1 MPVVP
6 TVSGRQVQSR
16 GVQSAGLQT
25 FSQPGIGDAFVRA
38 GTEAIDVFGQAKQ
51 RANIALAQEAS
62 LNLSQIS
69 SDLLNNPETGLL
81 NLKGKNAIG
90 KGHEYTQQFDAQ
102 VEQLAM
108 SLPDEQA
115 RNAFMQQA
123 QQQRIQFTTQAGRHE
138 IGQINAYEEGQFQAT
153 LLNNGK
159 NAAALYGDNAAY
171 VLANKQT
178 FQQIED
184 YGIAHGW
191 SDEQIQAKKIE
202 FKEKVADAALS
213 QWSANNATAFIQ
225 SNGELSDT
233 AAGARRAVADSDSS
247 ERARGIRNN
256 NPGNL
261 EYSKTNPWV
270 GQTGDDGRFAKF
282 ETPEHGI
289 RALGRNLMS
298 YQRQGIDTVSEIIN
312 RWAPPT
318 DKNDT
323 MSYIKAVCE
332 QLGVSADEPLDASNP
347 DTLKA
352 LCAAIIHHEN
362 GSQPYS
368 DQQLTAG
375 VSAALGLSTI
385 PTNTKRY
392 TGNAAFDAASP
403 EAQASFMR
411 QADQLR
417 RQQQAEY
424 KTMIDSQVRDATAAY
439 MRGVEFPNPPGEADF
454 IAAYGVREGNLR
466 YAAGTNIAFGMAQ
479 RGLTAKT
486 LRDGGYSEMANQYDV
501 LDRQAIAIDAVLGVA
516 FGGVGRF
523 INSRGEST
531 NAPNFSPVDV
541 DAALAANAAH
551 HAEIDIA
558 PGVPINVLSR
568 NSHIQALRKA
578 MSDVSQGRPV
588 DVASIVESASF
599 SEIPGRKSLLSQAVN
614 EALSS
619 VDDGVTARAIE
630 NRLLEEQAAQLLPR
644 GDRQVYQS
652 EIANSQRIIEN
663 LTKQRAQILAEE
675 PTGSGKALSRA
686 RSDKQARL
694 RDIDQRIRQAQE
706 RLEFSRNALAPHEPG
721 GQFFEARAE
730 LARRQQAESELN
742 AQAVSFYK
750 TAEVRT
756 PDEVAPFE
764 PDKILQQAE
773 QKMMADQAGDIDLRI
788 AEDSLLE
795 SPDMIITVLDDDGN
809 PQSRSAREVLD
820 EANRESEQAIQD
832 SSLFD
837 VAVACFLRG

>member
-1 MPVVP
+1 MSYFGLNPVNQNQQLDEAASNPAGFNSDVGFFDNAVGAALSGLYSGLVAKP
-6 TVSGRQVQSR
+6 DQLLWAGMDKIVSPIAQFVNENTSLNDTSVSYIAEQRKLAEQQVKR
-16 GVQSAGLQT
+16 LTPDAATTGTAGQVLHGL
-25 FSQPGIGDAFVRA
+25 FDMG
-38 GTEAIDVFGQAKQ
+38 GQAVVGTTLGGPVGGAAAVTSLQ
-51 RANIALAQEAS
+51 GFSEFERLTAQGVDFRTAQEAGLVQGITAGAGTLIPMS
-62 LNLSQIS
+62 L
-69 SDLLNNPETGLL
+69 GLRAGGAL
-81 NLKGKNAIG
+81 AEGVA
-90 KGHEYTQQFDAQ
+90 A
-102 VEQLAM
+102 QLARTGE
-108 SLPDEQA
+108 SSV
-115 RNAFMQQA
+115 R
-123 QQQRIQFTTQAGRHE
+123 R
-138 IGQINAYEEGQFQAT
+138 
-153 LLNNGK
+153 
-159 NAAALYGDNAAY
+159 AAATAVRATPD
-171 VLANKQT
+171 
-178 FQQIED
+178 
-184 YGIAHGW
+184 IA
-191 SDEQIQAKKIE
+191 
-202 FKEKVADAALS
+202 
-213 QWSANNATAFIQ
+213 
-225 SNGELSDT
+225 
-233 AAGARRAVADSDSS
+233 
-247 ERARGIRNN
+247 
-256 NPGNL
+256 
-261 EYSKTNPWV
+261 
-270 GQTGDDGRFAKF
+270 
-282 ETPEHGI
+282 
-289 RALGRNLMS
+289 
-298 YQRQGIDTVSEIIN
+298 
-312 RWAPPT
+312 
-318 DKNDT
+318 
-323 MSYIKAVCE
+323 
-332 QLGVSADEPLDASNP
+332 
-347 DTLKA
+347 
-352 LCAAIIHHEN
+352 
-362 GSQPYS
+362 
-368 DQQLTAG
+368 
-375 VSAALGLSTI
+375 
-385 PTNTKRY
+385 
-392 TGNAAFDAASP
+392 
-403 EAQASFMR
+403 
-411 QADQLR
+411 
-417 RQQQAEY
+417 
-424 KTMIDSQVRDATAAY
+424 
-439 MRGVEFPNPPGEADF
+439 
-454 IAAYGVREGNLR
+454 

-531 NAPNFSPVDV
+531 SAPNFSPVDI

-578 MSDVSQGRPV
+578 MSDVGQGRPV

-663 LTKQRAQILAEE
+663 LTEQRAQILAEE

-730 LARRQQAESELN
+730 LARRLQVESELN

>member
-1 MPVVP
+1 MSYFGLNPVSQNQQLDEAASNPAGFNSDVGFFDNAVGAALSGLYSGLVAKP
-6 TVSGRQVQSR
+6 DQLLWAGMDKIVSPIAQFVNENTSLNDTSVSYIAEQRKLAEQQVKR
-16 GVQSAGLQT
+16 LTPDAATTGTAGQVLYGL
-25 FSQPGIGDAFVRA
+25 FDMG
-38 GTEAIDVFGQAKQ
+38 GQAVVGTTLGGPVGGAAAVTSLQ
-51 RANIALAQEAS
+51 GFSEFERLTAQGVDFRTAQEAGLVQGITAGAGTLIPMS
-62 LNLSQIS
+62 L
-69 SDLLNNPETGLL
+69 GLRAGGAL
-81 NLKGKNAIG
+81 AEGVA
-90 KGHEYTQQFDAQ
+90 A
-102 VEQLAM
+102 QLARTGE
-108 SLPDEQA
+108 SSV
-115 RNAFMQQA
+115 R
-123 QQQRIQFTTQAGRHE
+123 R
-138 IGQINAYEEGQFQAT
+138 
-153 LLNNGK
+153 
-159 NAAALYGDNAAY
+159 AAATAVRATPD
-171 VLANKQT
+171 
-178 FQQIED
+178 
-184 YGIAHGW
+184 IA
-191 SDEQIQAKKIE
+191 
-202 FKEKVADAALS
+202 
-213 QWSANNATAFIQ
+213 
-225 SNGELSDT
+225 
-233 AAGARRAVADSDSS
+233 
-247 ERARGIRNN
+247 
-256 NPGNL
+256 
-261 EYSKTNPWV
+261 
-270 GQTGDDGRFAKF
+270 
-282 ETPEHGI
+282 
-289 RALGRNLMS
+289 
-298 YQRQGIDTVSEIIN
+298 
-312 RWAPPT
+312 
-318 DKNDT
+318 
-323 MSYIKAVCE
+323 
-332 QLGVSADEPLDASNP
+332 
-347 DTLKA
+347 
-352 LCAAIIHHEN
+352 
-362 GSQPYS
+362 
-368 DQQLTAG
+368 
-375 VSAALGLSTI
+375 
-385 PTNTKRY
+385 
-392 TGNAAFDAASP
+392 
-403 EAQASFMR
+403 
-411 QADQLR
+411 
-417 RQQQAEY
+417 
-424 KTMIDSQVRDATAAY
+424 
-439 MRGVEFPNPPGEADF
+439 
-454 IAAYGVREGNLR
+454 

-523 INSRGEST
+523 MNSRGEST
-531 NAPNFSPVDV
+531 SAPNFSPVDV

-663 LTKQRAQILAEE
+663 LTEQRAQILAEE

-686 RSDKQARL
+686 RSDKQVRL

-764 PDKILQQAE
+764 PGKILQQTE
-773 QKMMADQAGDIDLRI
+773 QKMMADPAGDIDLRI

>member
-1 MPVVP
+1 MSYFGLNPVNQNQQLDEAASNP
-6 TVSGRQVQSR
+6 
-16 GVQSAGLQT
+16 AGLNSDVGFFDNAVGAALSGLYSGLVAKPDQLLWAGMDKIVSLIAQFINENT
-25 FSQPGIGDAFVRA
+25 SLNDTSVSYIAEQRKLAEQQVKRLTPDAATTGTA
-38 GTEAIDVFGQAKQ
+38 GQVLYGLFDMGGQAVVGTTLGGPVGGAAAVTSLQ
-51 RANIALAQEAS
+51 GFSEFERLTAQGVDFRTAQEAGLVQGITAGAGTLIPMS
-62 LNLSQIS
+62 L
-69 SDLLNNPETGLL
+69 GLRAGGAL
-81 NLKGKNAIG
+81 AEGVA
-90 KGHEYTQQFDAQ
+90 A
-102 VEQLAM
+102 QLARTGE
-108 SLPDEQA
+108 SSV
-115 RNAFMQQA
+115 R
-123 QQQRIQFTTQAGRHE
+123 R
-138 IGQINAYEEGQFQAT
+138 
-153 LLNNGK
+153 
-159 NAAALYGDNAAY
+159 AAATAVRAMPD
-171 VLANKQT
+171 
-178 FQQIED
+178 
-184 YGIAHGW
+184 IA
-191 SDEQIQAKKIE
+191 
-202 FKEKVADAALS
+202 
-213 QWSANNATAFIQ
+213 
-225 SNGELSDT
+225 
-233 AAGARRAVADSDSS
+233 
-247 ERARGIRNN
+247 
-256 NPGNL
+256 
-261 EYSKTNPWV
+261 
-270 GQTGDDGRFAKF
+270 
-282 ETPEHGI
+282 
-289 RALGRNLMS
+289 
-298 YQRQGIDTVSEIIN
+298 
-312 RWAPPT
+312 
-318 DKNDT
+318 
-323 MSYIKAVCE
+323 
-332 QLGVSADEPLDASNP
+332 
-347 DTLKA
+347 
-352 LCAAIIHHEN
+352 
-362 GSQPYS
+362 
-368 DQQLTAG
+368 
-375 VSAALGLSTI
+375 
-385 PTNTKRY
+385 
-392 TGNAAFDAASP
+392 
-403 EAQASFMR
+403 
-411 QADQLR
+411 
-417 RQQQAEY
+417 
-424 KTMIDSQVRDATAAY
+424 
-439 MRGVEFPNPPGEADF
+439 
-454 IAAYGVREGNLR
+454 

-531 NAPNFSPVDV
+531 NAPNFSPVDI

-663 LTKQRAQILAEE
+663 LTEQRAQILAEE

-764 PDKILQQAE
+764 SDKILQQAE
-773 QKMMADQAGDIDLRI
+773 QKMMSDQAGDIDLRI

>member
-1 MPVVP
+1 MSYFGLNPVNQNQQLDEAASNPAGFNSDVGFFDNAVGAALSGLYSGLVAKP
-6 TVSGRQVQSR
+6 DQLLWAGMDKIVSPIAQFVNENTSLNDTSVSYIAEQRKLAEQQVKR
-16 GVQSAGLQT
+16 LTPDAATTGTAGQVLYGL
-25 FSQPGIGDAFVRA
+25 FDMG
-38 GTEAIDVFGQAKQ
+38 GQAVVGTTLGGPVGGAAAVTSLQ
-51 RANIALAQEAS
+51 GFSEFERLTAQGVDFRTAQEAGLVQGITAGAGTLIPMS
-62 LNLSQIS
+62 L
-69 SDLLNNPETGLL
+69 GLRAGGAL
-81 NLKGKNAIG
+81 AEGVA
-90 KGHEYTQQFDAQ
+90 A
-102 VEQLAM
+102 QLARTGE
-108 SLPDEQA
+108 SSV
-115 RNAFMQQA
+115 R
-123 QQQRIQFTTQAGRHE
+123 R
-138 IGQINAYEEGQFQAT
+138 
-153 LLNNGK
+153 
-159 NAAALYGDNAAY
+159 AAATAVRATPD
-171 VLANKQT
+171 
-178 FQQIED
+178 
-184 YGIAHGW
+184 IA
-191 SDEQIQAKKIE
+191 
-202 FKEKVADAALS
+202 
-213 QWSANNATAFIQ
+213 
-225 SNGELSDT
+225 
-233 AAGARRAVADSDSS
+233 
-247 ERARGIRNN
+247 
-256 NPGNL
+256 
-261 EYSKTNPWV
+261 
-270 GQTGDDGRFAKF
+270 
-282 ETPEHGI
+282 
-289 RALGRNLMS
+289 
-298 YQRQGIDTVSEIIN
+298 
-312 RWAPPT
+312 
-318 DKNDT
+318 
-323 MSYIKAVCE
+323 
-332 QLGVSADEPLDASNP
+332 
-347 DTLKA
+347 
-352 LCAAIIHHEN
+352 
-362 GSQPYS
+362 
-368 DQQLTAG
+368 
-375 VSAALGLSTI
+375 
-385 PTNTKRY
+385 
-392 TGNAAFDAASP
+392 
-403 EAQASFMR
+403 
-411 QADQLR
+411 
-417 RQQQAEY
+417 
-424 KTMIDSQVRDATAAY
+424 
-439 MRGVEFPNPPGEADF
+439 
-454 IAAYGVREGNLR
+454 

-531 NAPNFSPVDV
+531 SAPNFSPVDI
-541 DAALAANAAH
+541 DAALAANASH

-663 LTKQRAQILAEE
+663 LTEQRAQILAEE

-764 PDKILQQAE
+764 PGKILQQTE
-773 QKMMADQAGDIDLRI
+773 QKMMADPAGDIDLRI

>member
-1 MPVVP
+1 MSYFGLNPVNQNQQLDEAASNPAGFNSDVGFFDNAVGAALSGLYSGLVAKP
-6 TVSGRQVQSR
+6 DQLLWAGMDKIVSPIAQLVNENTSLNDTSVSYIAEQRKLAEQQVKR
-16 GVQSAGLQT
+16 LTPDAATTGTAGQVLYGL
-25 FSQPGIGDAFVRA
+25 FDMG
-38 GTEAIDVFGQAKQ
+38 GQAVVGTTLGGPVGGAAAVTSLQ
-51 RANIALAQEAS
+51 GFSEFERLTAQGVDFRTAQEAGLVQGITAGAGTLIPMS
-62 LNLSQIS
+62 L
-69 SDLLNNPETGLL
+69 GLRAGGAL
-81 NLKGKNAIG
+81 AEGVAS
-90 KGHEYTQQFDAQ
+90 
-102 VEQLAM
+102 QLARTGE
-108 SLPDEQA
+108 SSV
-115 RNAFMQQA
+115 R
-123 QQQRIQFTTQAGRHE
+123 R
-138 IGQINAYEEGQFQAT
+138 
-153 LLNNGK
+153 
-159 NAAALYGDNAAY
+159 AAATAVRATPD
-171 VLANKQT
+171 
-178 FQQIED
+178 
-184 YGIAHGW
+184 IA
-191 SDEQIQAKKIE
+191 
-202 FKEKVADAALS
+202 
-213 QWSANNATAFIQ
+213 
-225 SNGELSDT
+225 
-233 AAGARRAVADSDSS
+233 
-247 ERARGIRNN
+247 
-256 NPGNL
+256 
-261 EYSKTNPWV
+261 
-270 GQTGDDGRFAKF
+270 
-282 ETPEHGI
+282 
-289 RALGRNLMS
+289 
-298 YQRQGIDTVSEIIN
+298 
-312 RWAPPT
+312 
-318 DKNDT
+318 
-323 MSYIKAVCE
+323 
-332 QLGVSADEPLDASNP
+332 
-347 DTLKA
+347 
-352 LCAAIIHHEN
+352 
-362 GSQPYS
+362 
-368 DQQLTAG
+368 
-375 VSAALGLSTI
+375 
-385 PTNTKRY
+385 
-392 TGNAAFDAASP
+392 
-403 EAQASFMR
+403 
-411 QADQLR
+411 
-417 RQQQAEY
+417 
-424 KTMIDSQVRDATAAY
+424 
-439 MRGVEFPNPPGEADF
+439 
-454 IAAYGVREGNLR
+454 

-531 NAPNFSPVDV
+531 SAPNFSPVDV

-663 LTKQRAQILAEE
+663 LTEQRAQILAEE

-764 PDKILQQAE
+764 ADKILQQAE
-773 QKMMADQAGDIDLRI
+773 QKMMSDQAGDIDLRI

>member
-1 MPVVP
+1 MSYFGLNPVNQNQQLDEAASNPAGFNSDVGFFDNAVGAALSGLYSGLVAKP
-6 TVSGRQVQSR
+6 DQLLWAGMDKIVSPIAQFVNENTSLNDTSVSYIAEQRKLAEQQVKRLTPDAATTGTAGQVLYGLFDMGAQAVVGTMLGGPVGGAAAVTSLQGFSEFER
-16 GVQSAGLQT
+16 LTAQGVDFRT
-25 FSQPGIGDAFVRA
+25 
-38 GTEAIDVFGQAKQ
+38 
-51 RANIALAQEAS
+51 AQEAGLVQGITAGAGTLIPMS
-62 LNLSQIS
+62 L
-69 SDLLNNPETGLL
+69 GLRAGGAL
-81 NLKGKNAIG
+81 AEGVSA
-90 KGHEYTQQFDAQ
+90 
-102 VEQLAM
+102 QLA
-108 SLPDEQA
+108 
-115 RNAFMQQA
+115 R
-123 QQQRIQFTTQAGRHE
+123 T
-138 IGQINAYEEGQFQAT
+138 
-153 LLNNGK
+153 
-159 NAAALYGDNAAY
+159 
-171 VLANKQT
+171 
-178 FQQIED
+178 
-184 YGIAHGW
+184 
-191 SDEQIQAKKIE
+191 
-202 FKEKVADAALS
+202 
-213 QWSANNATAFIQ
+213 
-225 SNGELSDT
+225 GESSV
-233 AAGARRAVADSDSS
+233 RRAVATAV
-247 ERARGIRNN
+247 RA
-256 NPGNL
+256 
-261 EYSKTNPWV
+261 
-270 GQTGDDGRFAKF
+270 
-282 ETPEHGI
+282 TP
-289 RALGRNLMS
+289 
-298 YQRQGIDTVSEIIN
+298 D
-312 RWAPPT
+312 
-318 DKNDT
+318 
-323 MSYIKAVCE
+323 
-332 QLGVSADEPLDASNP
+332 
-347 DTLKA
+347 
-352 LCAAIIHHEN
+352 
-362 GSQPYS
+362 
-368 DQQLTAG
+368 
-375 VSAALGLSTI
+375 
-385 PTNTKRY
+385 
-392 TGNAAFDAASP
+392 
-403 EAQASFMR
+403 
-411 QADQLR
+411 
-417 RQQQAEY
+417 
-424 KTMIDSQVRDATAAY
+424 
-439 MRGVEFPNPPGEADF
+439 
-454 IAAYGVREGNLR
+454 IA

-531 NAPNFSPVDV
+531 SAPNFSPVDI

-578 MSDVSQGRPV
+578 MSDASQGRPV

-599 SEIPGRKSLLSQAVN
+599 SEIPGRKNLLSQAVN
-614 EALSS
+614 DALSS
-619 VDDGVTARAIE
+619 VDDGVTSRAIE

-652 EIANSQRIIEN
+652 EIANSQRIIDN
-663 LTKQRAQILAEE
+663 LTEQRAQILAEE

-764 PDKILQQAE
+764 PGKILQQTE
-773 QKMMADQAGDIDLRI
+773 QKMMADPAGDIDLRI

>member
-1 MPVVP
+1 MSYFGINPVN
-6 TVSGRQVQSR
+6 QNQ
-16 GVQSAGLQT
+16 QL
-25 FSQPGIGDAFVRA
+25 D
-38 GTEAIDVFGQAKQ
+38 
-51 RANIALAQEAS
+51 EAS
-62 LNLSQIS
+62 SNPAGFN
-69 SDLLNNPETGLL
+69 SDVG
-81 NLKGKNAIG
+81 
-90 KGHEYTQQFDAQ
+90 F
-102 VEQLAM
+102 
-108 SLPDEQA
+108 
-115 RNAFMQQA
+115 F
-123 QQQRIQFTTQAGRHE
+123 
-138 IGQINAYEEGQFQAT
+138 
-153 LLNNGK
+153 
-159 NAAALYGDNAAY
+159 DNA
-171 VLANKQT
+171 V
-178 FQQIED
+178 
-184 YGIAHGW
+184 G
-191 SDEQIQAKKIE
+191 
-202 FKEKVADAALS
+202 AALS
-213 QWSANNATAFIQ
+213 GLYSGLVAKPDQLLWAGMDKIVSPIAQFVNENTSLNDTSVSYIVEQRKLAEQQVKRLTPDAATTGTAGQVLYGLFDMGGQAVVGTTLGGPVGGASAVTSLQGFSEFERLTAQGVDFRAAQESGLVQGITAGAGTLIPMSLGLRAGGALAEGVAAQLARTGESSVRRAAATAV
-225 SNGELSDT
+225 
-233 AAGARRAVADSDSS
+233 RA
-247 ERARGIRNN
+247 
-256 NPGNL
+256 
-261 EYSKTNPWV
+261 
-270 GQTGDDGRFAKF
+270 
-282 ETPEHGI
+282 TP
-289 RALGRNLMS
+289 
-298 YQRQGIDTVSEIIN
+298 D
-312 RWAPPT
+312 
-318 DKNDT
+318 
-323 MSYIKAVCE
+323 
-332 QLGVSADEPLDASNP
+332 
-347 DTLKA
+347 
-352 LCAAIIHHEN
+352 
-362 GSQPYS
+362 
-368 DQQLTAG
+368 
-375 VSAALGLSTI
+375 
-385 PTNTKRY
+385 
-392 TGNAAFDAASP
+392 
-403 EAQASFMR
+403 
-411 QADQLR
+411 
-417 RQQQAEY
+417 
-424 KTMIDSQVRDATAAY
+424 
-439 MRGVEFPNPPGEADF
+439 
-454 IAAYGVREGNLR
+454 IA

-531 NAPNFSPVDV
+531 SAPNFSPVDV

-663 LTKQRAQILAEE
+663 LTEQRAQILAEE

-706 RLEFSRNALAPHEPG
+706 RLEFSRNTLAPHEPG

-730 LARRQQAESELN
+730 LARRQQVESELN

-773 QKMMADQAGDIDLRI
+773 QKMMAYQAGDIDLRI

>member
-1 MPVVP
+1 MSGLYSGLVAKPDQLLWAGMDKI
-6 TVSGRQVQSR
+6 VSPIAQFVNENTSLNDTSVSYIAEQRKLAEQQVKR
-16 GVQSAGLQT
+16 LTPDAATTGTAGQVLYGL
-25 FSQPGIGDAFVRA
+25 FDMG
-38 GTEAIDVFGQAKQ
+38 GQAVVGTTLGGPVGGAAAVTSLQ
-51 RANIALAQEAS
+51 GFSEFERLTAQGVDFRTAQEAGLVQGITAGAGTLIPMS
-62 LNLSQIS
+62 L
-69 SDLLNNPETGLL
+69 GLRAGGAL
-81 NLKGKNAIG
+81 AEGVA
-90 KGHEYTQQFDAQ
+90 A
-102 VEQLAM
+102 QLARTGE
-108 SLPDEQA
+108 SSV
-115 RNAFMQQA
+115 R
-123 QQQRIQFTTQAGRHE
+123 R
-138 IGQINAYEEGQFQAT
+138 
-153 LLNNGK
+153 
-159 NAAALYGDNAAY
+159 AAATAVRATPD
-171 VLANKQT
+171 
-178 FQQIED
+178 
-184 YGIAHGW
+184 IA
-191 SDEQIQAKKIE
+191 
-202 FKEKVADAALS
+202 
-213 QWSANNATAFIQ
+213 
-225 SNGELSDT
+225 
-233 AAGARRAVADSDSS
+233 
-247 ERARGIRNN
+247 
-256 NPGNL
+256 
-261 EYSKTNPWV
+261 
-270 GQTGDDGRFAKF
+270 
-282 ETPEHGI
+282 
-289 RALGRNLMS
+289 
-298 YQRQGIDTVSEIIN
+298 
-312 RWAPPT
+312 
-318 DKNDT
+318 
-323 MSYIKAVCE
+323 
-332 QLGVSADEPLDASNP
+332 
-347 DTLKA
+347 
-352 LCAAIIHHEN
+352 
-362 GSQPYS
+362 
-368 DQQLTAG
+368 
-375 VSAALGLSTI
+375 
-385 PTNTKRY
+385 
-392 TGNAAFDAASP
+392 
-403 EAQASFMR
+403 
-411 QADQLR
+411 
-417 RQQQAEY
+417 
-424 KTMIDSQVRDATAAY
+424 
-439 MRGVEFPNPPGEADF
+439 
-454 IAAYGVREGNLR
+454 

-531 NAPNFSPVDV
+531 SAPNFSPVDV

-599 SEIPGRKSLLSQAVN
+599 SEIPWRKSLLSQAVN

-663 LTKQRAQILAEE
+663 LTEQRAQILAEE

-773 QKMMADQAGDIDLRI
+773 QKMMSDQAGDIDLRI

>member
-1 MPVVP
+1 MAKPDQLLWAGMDKI
-6 TVSGRQVQSR
+6 VSPIAQFVNENTSLNDTSVSYIAEQRKLAEQQVKR
-16 GVQSAGLQT
+16 LTPDAATTGTAGQVLYGL
-25 FSQPGIGDAFVRA
+25 FDMG
-38 GTEAIDVFGQAKQ
+38 GQAVVGTTLSGPVGGAAAVTSLQ
-51 RANIALAQEAS
+51 GFSEFERLTAQGVDFRAAQEAGLVQGITAGAGTLIPMS
-62 LNLSQIS
+62 L
-69 SDLLNNPETGLL
+69 GLRAGGAL
-81 NLKGKNAIG
+81 AEGVA
-90 KGHEYTQQFDAQ
+90 A
-102 VEQLAM
+102 QLARTGE
-108 SLPDEQA
+108 SSV
-115 RNAFMQQA
+115 R
-123 QQQRIQFTTQAGRHE
+123 R
-138 IGQINAYEEGQFQAT
+138 
-153 LLNNGK
+153 
-159 NAAALYGDNAAY
+159 AAATAVRATPD
-171 VLANKQT
+171 
-178 FQQIED
+178 
-184 YGIAHGW
+184 IA
-191 SDEQIQAKKIE
+191 
-202 FKEKVADAALS
+202 
-213 QWSANNATAFIQ
+213 
-225 SNGELSDT
+225 
-233 AAGARRAVADSDSS
+233 
-247 ERARGIRNN
+247 
-256 NPGNL
+256 
-261 EYSKTNPWV
+261 
-270 GQTGDDGRFAKF
+270 
-282 ETPEHGI
+282 
-289 RALGRNLMS
+289 
-298 YQRQGIDTVSEIIN
+298 
-312 RWAPPT
+312 
-318 DKNDT
+318 
-323 MSYIKAVCE
+323 
-332 QLGVSADEPLDASNP
+332 
-347 DTLKA
+347 
-352 LCAAIIHHEN
+352 
-362 GSQPYS
+362 
-368 DQQLTAG
+368 
-375 VSAALGLSTI
+375 
-385 PTNTKRY
+385 
-392 TGNAAFDAASP
+392 
-403 EAQASFMR
+403 
-411 QADQLR
+411 
-417 RQQQAEY
+417 
-424 KTMIDSQVRDATAAY
+424 
-439 MRGVEFPNPPGEADF
+439 
-454 IAAYGVREGNLR
+454 
-466 YAAGTNIAFGMAQ
+466 YAAGTNIAFGMAL

-531 NAPNFSPVDV
+531 NAPNFSPVDI

-663 LTKQRAQILAEE
+663 LTEQRAQILAEE

-706 RLEFSRNALAPHEPG
+706 RLEFSRNALAPYEPG
-721 GQFFEARAE
+721 GQLFEARAE

-773 QKMMADQAGDIDLRI
+773 QKMMSDKAGDIDLRI

>member
-1 MPVVP
+1 MSYFGLNPVNQNQQLDEAASNPAGFNSDVGFFDNAVGAALSGLYSGLVAKP
-6 TVSGRQVQSR
+6 DQLLWAGMDKIVSPIAQFINENTSLNDTSVSYIAEQRKLAEQQVKR
-16 GVQSAGLQT
+16 LTPDAATTGTAGQVLYGL
-25 FSQPGIGDAFVRA
+25 FDMG
-38 GTEAIDVFGQAKQ
+38 GQAVVGTTLGGPVGGAAAVTSLQ
-51 RANIALAQEAS
+51 GFSEFERLTAQGVDFRTAQEAGLVQGITAGAGTLIPMS
-62 LNLSQIS
+62 L
-69 SDLLNNPETGLL
+69 GLRAGGAL
-81 NLKGKNAIG
+81 AEGVA
-90 KGHEYTQQFDAQ
+90 A
-102 VEQLAM
+102 QLARTGE
-108 SLPDEQA
+108 SSV
-115 RNAFMQQA
+115 R
-123 QQQRIQFTTQAGRHE
+123 R
-138 IGQINAYEEGQFQAT
+138 
-153 LLNNGK
+153 
-159 NAAALYGDNAAY
+159 AAATAVRATPD
-171 VLANKQT
+171 
-178 FQQIED
+178 
-184 YGIAHGW
+184 IA
-191 SDEQIQAKKIE
+191 
-202 FKEKVADAALS
+202 
-213 QWSANNATAFIQ
+213 
-225 SNGELSDT
+225 
-233 AAGARRAVADSDSS
+233 
-247 ERARGIRNN
+247 
-256 NPGNL
+256 
-261 EYSKTNPWV
+261 
-270 GQTGDDGRFAKF
+270 
-282 ETPEHGI
+282 
-289 RALGRNLMS
+289 
-298 YQRQGIDTVSEIIN
+298 
-312 RWAPPT
+312 
-318 DKNDT
+318 
-323 MSYIKAVCE
+323 
-332 QLGVSADEPLDASNP
+332 
-347 DTLKA
+347 
-352 LCAAIIHHEN
+352 
-362 GSQPYS
+362 
-368 DQQLTAG
+368 
-375 VSAALGLSTI
+375 
-385 PTNTKRY
+385 
-392 TGNAAFDAASP
+392 
-403 EAQASFMR
+403 
-411 QADQLR
+411 
-417 RQQQAEY
+417 
-424 KTMIDSQVRDATAAY
+424 
-439 MRGVEFPNPPGEADF
+439 
-454 IAAYGVREGNLR
+454 

-531 NAPNFSPVDV
+531 SAPNFSPVDI

-558 PGVPINVLSR
+558 SGVPINVLSR

-630 NRLLEEQAAQLLPR
+630 NRLLEERAAQLLPR

-652 EIANSQRIIEN
+652 EIANNQRIIEN
-663 LTKQRAQILAEE
+663 LTEQRAQILAEE

-730 LARRQQAESELN
+730 LARRLQVESELN

>member
-1 MPVVP
+1 MSYFGLNPVNQNQQLDEAASNPAGFNSDVGFFDNAVGAALSGLYSGLVAKP
-6 TVSGRQVQSR
+6 DQLLWAGMDKIVSPIAQFVNENTSLNDTSVSYIAEQRKLAEQQVKR
-16 GVQSAGLQT
+16 LTPDAATTGTAGQVLYGL
-25 FSQPGIGDAFVRA
+25 FDMG
-38 GTEAIDVFGQAKQ
+38 GQAVVGTTLGGPVGGAAAVTSLQ
-51 RANIALAQEAS
+51 GFSEFERLTAQGVDFRTAQEAGLVQGITAGAGTLIPMS
-62 LNLSQIS
+62 L
-69 SDLLNNPETGLL
+69 GLRAGGAL
-81 NLKGKNAIG
+81 AEGVA
-90 KGHEYTQQFDAQ
+90 A
-102 VEQLAM
+102 QLARTGE
-108 SLPDEQA
+108 SSV
-115 RNAFMQQA
+115 R
-123 QQQRIQFTTQAGRHE
+123 R
-138 IGQINAYEEGQFQAT
+138 
-153 LLNNGK
+153 
-159 NAAALYGDNAAY
+159 AAATAVRATPD
-171 VLANKQT
+171 
-178 FQQIED
+178 
-184 YGIAHGW
+184 IA
-191 SDEQIQAKKIE
+191 
-202 FKEKVADAALS
+202 
-213 QWSANNATAFIQ
+213 
-225 SNGELSDT
+225 
-233 AAGARRAVADSDSS
+233 
-247 ERARGIRNN
+247 
-256 NPGNL
+256 
-261 EYSKTNPWV
+261 
-270 GQTGDDGRFAKF
+270 
-282 ETPEHGI
+282 
-289 RALGRNLMS
+289 
-298 YQRQGIDTVSEIIN
+298 
-312 RWAPPT
+312 
-318 DKNDT
+318 
-323 MSYIKAVCE
+323 
-332 QLGVSADEPLDASNP
+332 
-347 DTLKA
+347 
-352 LCAAIIHHEN
+352 
-362 GSQPYS
+362 
-368 DQQLTAG
+368 
-375 VSAALGLSTI
+375 
-385 PTNTKRY
+385 
-392 TGNAAFDAASP
+392 
-403 EAQASFMR
+403 
-411 QADQLR
+411 
-417 RQQQAEY
+417 
-424 KTMIDSQVRDATAAY
+424 
-439 MRGVEFPNPPGEADF
+439 
-454 IAAYGVREGNLR
+454 

-531 NAPNFSPVDV
+531 SAPNFSPVDV

-663 LTKQRAQILAEE
+663 LTEQRAQILAEE

-730 LARRQQAESELN
+730 LARRLQVESELN

-773 QKMMADQAGDIDLRI
+773 QKMMADQAVDIDLRI

>member
-1 MPVVP
+1 MSYFGLNPVNQNQQLDEAASNPAGFNSDVGFFDNAVGAALSGLYSGLVAKP
-6 TVSGRQVQSR
+6 DQLLWAGMDKIVSPIAQFVNENTSLNDTSVSYIAEQRKLAEQQVKR
-16 GVQSAGLQT
+16 LTPDAATTGTAGQVLYGL
-25 FSQPGIGDAFVRA
+25 FDMG
-38 GTEAIDVFGQAKQ
+38 GQAVIGTTLGGPVGGAAAVTSLQ
-51 RANIALAQEAS
+51 GFSEFERLTAQGVDFRTAQEAGLVQGITAGAGTLIPMS
-62 LNLSQIS
+62 L
-69 SDLLNNPETGLL
+69 GLRAGGAL
-81 NLKGKNAIG
+81 AEGVA
-90 KGHEYTQQFDAQ
+90 A
-102 VEQLAM
+102 QLARTGE
-108 SLPDEQA
+108 SSV
-115 RNAFMQQA
+115 R
-123 QQQRIQFTTQAGRHE
+123 R
-138 IGQINAYEEGQFQAT
+138 
-153 LLNNGK
+153 
-159 NAAALYGDNAAY
+159 AAATAVRATPD
-171 VLANKQT
+171 
-178 FQQIED
+178 
-184 YGIAHGW
+184 IA
-191 SDEQIQAKKIE
+191 
-202 FKEKVADAALS
+202 
-213 QWSANNATAFIQ
+213 
-225 SNGELSDT
+225 
-233 AAGARRAVADSDSS
+233 
-247 ERARGIRNN
+247 
-256 NPGNL
+256 
-261 EYSKTNPWV
+261 
-270 GQTGDDGRFAKF
+270 
-282 ETPEHGI
+282 
-289 RALGRNLMS
+289 
-298 YQRQGIDTVSEIIN
+298 
-312 RWAPPT
+312 
-318 DKNDT
+318 
-323 MSYIKAVCE
+323 
-332 QLGVSADEPLDASNP
+332 
-347 DTLKA
+347 
-352 LCAAIIHHEN
+352 
-362 GSQPYS
+362 
-368 DQQLTAG
+368 
-375 VSAALGLSTI
+375 
-385 PTNTKRY
+385 
-392 TGNAAFDAASP
+392 
-403 EAQASFMR
+403 
-411 QADQLR
+411 
-417 RQQQAEY
+417 
-424 KTMIDSQVRDATAAY
+424 
-439 MRGVEFPNPPGEADF
+439 
-454 IAAYGVREGNLR
+454 

-523 INSRGEST
+523 INSRGEATST
-531 NAPNFSPVDV
+531 PNFSPVDV

-551 HAEIDIA
+551 HAEIDIS

-663 LTKQRAQILAEE
+663 LTEQRAQILAEE

-773 QKMMADQAGDIDLRI
+773 QKMMADQAEDIDLRI

>member
-1 MPVVP
+1 MSYFGLNPVNQNQQLDEAASNPAGFNSDVGFFDNAVGAALSGLYSGLVAKP
-6 TVSGRQVQSR
+6 DQLLWAGMDKIVSPIAQFVNENTSLNDTSVSYIAEQRKLAEQQVKR
-16 GVQSAGLQT
+16 LTPDAATTGTAGQVLYGL
-25 FSQPGIGDAFVRA
+25 FDMG
-38 GTEAIDVFGQAKQ
+38 GQAVVGTTLGGPVGGAAAVTSLQ
-51 RANIALAQEAS
+51 GFSEFERLTAQGVDFRTAQEAGLVQGITAGAGTLIPMS
-62 LNLSQIS
+62 L
-69 SDLLNNPETGLL
+69 GLRAGGAL
-81 NLKGKNAIG
+81 AEGVA
-90 KGHEYTQQFDAQ
+90 A
-102 VEQLAM
+102 QLARTGE
-108 SLPDEQA
+108 SSV
-115 RNAFMQQA
+115 R
-123 QQQRIQFTTQAGRHE
+123 R
-138 IGQINAYEEGQFQAT
+138 
-153 LLNNGK
+153 
-159 NAAALYGDNAAY
+159 AAATAVRATPD
-171 VLANKQT
+171 
-178 FQQIED
+178 
-184 YGIAHGW
+184 IA
-191 SDEQIQAKKIE
+191 
-202 FKEKVADAALS
+202 
-213 QWSANNATAFIQ
+213 
-225 SNGELSDT
+225 
-233 AAGARRAVADSDSS
+233 
-247 ERARGIRNN
+247 
-256 NPGNL
+256 
-261 EYSKTNPWV
+261 
-270 GQTGDDGRFAKF
+270 
-282 ETPEHGI
+282 
-289 RALGRNLMS
+289 
-298 YQRQGIDTVSEIIN
+298 
-312 RWAPPT
+312 
-318 DKNDT
+318 
-323 MSYIKAVCE
+323 
-332 QLGVSADEPLDASNP
+332 
-347 DTLKA
+347 
-352 LCAAIIHHEN
+352 
-362 GSQPYS
+362 
-368 DQQLTAG
+368 
-375 VSAALGLSTI
+375 
-385 PTNTKRY
+385 
-392 TGNAAFDAASP
+392 
-403 EAQASFMR
+403 
-411 QADQLR
+411 
-417 RQQQAEY
+417 
-424 KTMIDSQVRDATAAY
+424 
-439 MRGVEFPNPPGEADF
+439 
-454 IAAYGVREGNLR
+454 

-523 INSRGEST
+523 INSRGEPTS
-531 NAPNFSPVDV
+531 APNFSPVDI

-663 LTKQRAQILAEE
+663 LTEQRAQILAEE

-773 QKMMADQAGDIDLRI
+773 QKMMSDKAGDIDLRI

>member
-1 MPVVP
+1 MSYFGLNPVNQNQQLDEAASNPAGFNSDVGFFDNAVGAALSGLYSGLMAKP
-6 TVSGRQVQSR
+6 DQLLWAGMDKIVSPIAQLVNENTSLNDTSVSYIAEQRKLAEQQVKR
-16 GVQSAGLQT
+16 LTPDAATTGTAGQVLYGL
-25 FSQPGIGDAFVRA
+25 FDMG
-38 GTEAIDVFGQAKQ
+38 GQAVVGTTLGGPVGGAAAVTSLQ
-51 RANIALAQEAS
+51 GFSEFERLTAQGVDFRTAQEAGLVQGITAGAGTLIPMS
-62 LNLSQIS
+62 L
-69 SDLLNNPETGLL
+69 GLRAGGAL
-81 NLKGKNAIG
+81 AEGVA
-90 KGHEYTQQFDAQ
+90 A
-102 VEQLAM
+102 QLARTGE
-108 SLPDEQA
+108 SSV
-115 RNAFMQQA
+115 R
-123 QQQRIQFTTQAGRHE
+123 R
-138 IGQINAYEEGQFQAT
+138 
-153 LLNNGK
+153 
-159 NAAALYGDNAAY
+159 AAATAVRATPD
-171 VLANKQT
+171 
-178 FQQIED
+178 
-184 YGIAHGW
+184 IA
-191 SDEQIQAKKIE
+191 
-202 FKEKVADAALS
+202 
-213 QWSANNATAFIQ
+213 
-225 SNGELSDT
+225 
-233 AAGARRAVADSDSS
+233 
-247 ERARGIRNN
+247 
-256 NPGNL
+256 
-261 EYSKTNPWV
+261 
-270 GQTGDDGRFAKF
+270 
-282 ETPEHGI
+282 
-289 RALGRNLMS
+289 
-298 YQRQGIDTVSEIIN
+298 
-312 RWAPPT
+312 
-318 DKNDT
+318 
-323 MSYIKAVCE
+323 
-332 QLGVSADEPLDASNP
+332 
-347 DTLKA
+347 
-352 LCAAIIHHEN
+352 
-362 GSQPYS
+362 
-368 DQQLTAG
+368 
-375 VSAALGLSTI
+375 
-385 PTNTKRY
+385 
-392 TGNAAFDAASP
+392 
-403 EAQASFMR
+403 
-411 QADQLR
+411 
-417 RQQQAEY
+417 
-424 KTMIDSQVRDATAAY
+424 
-439 MRGVEFPNPPGEADF
+439 
-454 IAAYGVREGNLR
+454 

-531 NAPNFSPVDV
+531 SAPNFSPVDI

-630 NRLLEEQAAQLLPR
+630 NRLLEEQAAQLLSR

-663 LTKQRAQILAEE
+663 LTEQRAQILAEE

-706 RLEFSRNALAPHEPG
+706 RLEFSRNVLAPHEPG

-764 PDKILQQAE
+764 ADKILQQAE
-773 QKMMADQAGDIDLRI
+773 QKMMSDQAGDIDLRI

-820 EANRESEQAIQD
+820 EANMESEQAIQD

>member
-1 MPVVP
+1 MSYFGLNPVNQNQQLDEAASNPAGFNSDVGFFDNAVGAALSGLYSGLVAKP
-6 TVSGRQVQSR
+6 DQLLWAGMDKIVSPIAQFVNENTSLNDTSVSYIAEQRKLAEQQVKR
-16 GVQSAGLQT
+16 LTPDAATTGTAGQVLHGL
-25 FSQPGIGDAFVRA
+25 FDMG
-38 GTEAIDVFGQAKQ
+38 GQAVVGTTLGGPVGGAAAVTSLQ
-51 RANIALAQEAS
+51 GFSEFERLTAQGVDFRTAQEAGLVQGITAGAGTLIPMS
-62 LNLSQIS
+62 L
-69 SDLLNNPETGLL
+69 GLRAGGAL
-81 NLKGKNAIG
+81 AEGVA
-90 KGHEYTQQFDAQ
+90 A
-102 VEQLAM
+102 QLARTGE
-108 SLPDEQA
+108 SSV
-115 RNAFMQQA
+115 R
-123 QQQRIQFTTQAGRHE
+123 R
-138 IGQINAYEEGQFQAT
+138 
-153 LLNNGK
+153 
-159 NAAALYGDNAAY
+159 AAATAVRATPD
-171 VLANKQT
+171 
-178 FQQIED
+178 
-184 YGIAHGW
+184 IA
-191 SDEQIQAKKIE
+191 
-202 FKEKVADAALS
+202 
-213 QWSANNATAFIQ
+213 
-225 SNGELSDT
+225 
-233 AAGARRAVADSDSS
+233 
-247 ERARGIRNN
+247 
-256 NPGNL
+256 
-261 EYSKTNPWV
+261 
-270 GQTGDDGRFAKF
+270 
-282 ETPEHGI
+282 
-289 RALGRNLMS
+289 
-298 YQRQGIDTVSEIIN
+298 
-312 RWAPPT
+312 
-318 DKNDT
+318 
-323 MSYIKAVCE
+323 
-332 QLGVSADEPLDASNP
+332 
-347 DTLKA
+347 
-352 LCAAIIHHEN
+352 
-362 GSQPYS
+362 
-368 DQQLTAG
+368 
-375 VSAALGLSTI
+375 
-385 PTNTKRY
+385 
-392 TGNAAFDAASP
+392 
-403 EAQASFMR
+403 
-411 QADQLR
+411 
-417 RQQQAEY
+417 
-424 KTMIDSQVRDATAAY
+424 
-439 MRGVEFPNPPGEADF
+439 
-454 IAAYGVREGNLR
+454 

-531 NAPNFSPVDV
+531 SAPNFSPVDI

-663 LTKQRAQILAEE
+663 LTEQRAQILAEDSA
-675 PTGSGKALSRA
+675 GSGKALSRA

-773 QKMMADQAGDIDLRI
+773 QKMMSDQAGDIDLRI

-820 EANRESEQAIQD
+820 EANRESVQAIQD

>member
-1 MPVVP
+1 MSYFGLNPVNQNQQIDEAASNPAGFNSDVGFFDNAVGAALSGLYSGLVAKP
-6 TVSGRQVQSR
+6 DQLLWAGMDKIVSPIAQFVNENTSLNDTSVSYIAEQRKLAEQQVKRLTPDAATTGTAGQVLYGLFDMGAQAVVGTMLGGPVGGAAAVTSLQGFSEFER
-16 GVQSAGLQT
+16 LTAQGVDFRT
-25 FSQPGIGDAFVRA
+25 
-38 GTEAIDVFGQAKQ
+38 
-51 RANIALAQEAS
+51 AQEAGLVQGITAGAGTLIPMS
-62 LNLSQIS
+62 L
-69 SDLLNNPETGLL
+69 GLRAGGAL
-81 NLKGKNAIG
+81 AEGVA
-90 KGHEYTQQFDAQ
+90 A
-102 VEQLAM
+102 QLARTGE
-108 SLPDEQA
+108 SSV
-115 RNAFMQQA
+115 R
-123 QQQRIQFTTQAGRHE
+123 R
-138 IGQINAYEEGQFQAT
+138 
-153 LLNNGK
+153 
-159 NAAALYGDNAAY
+159 AAATAVRATPD
-171 VLANKQT
+171 
-178 FQQIED
+178 
-184 YGIAHGW
+184 IA
-191 SDEQIQAKKIE
+191 
-202 FKEKVADAALS
+202 
-213 QWSANNATAFIQ
+213 
-225 SNGELSDT
+225 
-233 AAGARRAVADSDSS
+233 
-247 ERARGIRNN
+247 
-256 NPGNL
+256 
-261 EYSKTNPWV
+261 
-270 GQTGDDGRFAKF
+270 
-282 ETPEHGI
+282 
-289 RALGRNLMS
+289 
-298 YQRQGIDTVSEIIN
+298 
-312 RWAPPT
+312 
-318 DKNDT
+318 
-323 MSYIKAVCE
+323 
-332 QLGVSADEPLDASNP
+332 
-347 DTLKA
+347 
-352 LCAAIIHHEN
+352 
-362 GSQPYS
+362 
-368 DQQLTAG
+368 
-375 VSAALGLSTI
+375 
-385 PTNTKRY
+385 
-392 TGNAAFDAASP
+392 
-403 EAQASFMR
+403 
-411 QADQLR
+411 
-417 RQQQAEY
+417 
-424 KTMIDSQVRDATAAY
+424 
-439 MRGVEFPNPPGEADF
+439 
-454 IAAYGVREGNLR
+454 

-531 NAPNFSPVDV
+531 SAPNFSPVDI

-568 NSHIQALRKA
+568 NSHIQALLKA

-663 LTKQRAQILAEE
+663 LTEQRAQILAED
-675 PTGSGKALSRA
+675 PAGSGKALSRA

>member
-1 MPVVP
+1 MSYFGLNPVNQNQQLDEAASNPVGFNSDVGFFDNAVGAALSGLYSGLVAKP
-6 TVSGRQVQSR
+6 DQLLWAGMDKIVSPIAQFVNENTSLNDTSVSYIAEQRKLAEQQVKR
-16 GVQSAGLQT
+16 LTPDAATTGTAGQVLYGL
-25 FSQPGIGDAFVRA
+25 FDMG
-38 GTEAIDVFGQAKQ
+38 GQAVIGTTLGGPVGGAAAVTSLQ
-51 RANIALAQEAS
+51 GFSEFERLTAQGVDFRTAQEAGLVQGITAGAGTLIPMS
-62 LNLSQIS
+62 L
-69 SDLLNNPETGLL
+69 GLRAGGAL
-81 NLKGKNAIG
+81 AEGVA
-90 KGHEYTQQFDAQ
+90 A
-102 VEQLAM
+102 QLARTGE
-108 SLPDEQA
+108 SSV
-115 RNAFMQQA
+115 R
-123 QQQRIQFTTQAGRHE
+123 R
-138 IGQINAYEEGQFQAT
+138 
-153 LLNNGK
+153 
-159 NAAALYGDNAAY
+159 AAATAVRATPD
-171 VLANKQT
+171 
-178 FQQIED
+178 
-184 YGIAHGW
+184 IA
-191 SDEQIQAKKIE
+191 
-202 FKEKVADAALS
+202 
-213 QWSANNATAFIQ
+213 
-225 SNGELSDT
+225 
-233 AAGARRAVADSDSS
+233 
-247 ERARGIRNN
+247 
-256 NPGNL
+256 
-261 EYSKTNPWV
+261 
-270 GQTGDDGRFAKF
+270 
-282 ETPEHGI
+282 
-289 RALGRNLMS
+289 
-298 YQRQGIDTVSEIIN
+298 
-312 RWAPPT
+312 
-318 DKNDT
+318 
-323 MSYIKAVCE
+323 
-332 QLGVSADEPLDASNP
+332 
-347 DTLKA
+347 
-352 LCAAIIHHEN
+352 
-362 GSQPYS
+362 
-368 DQQLTAG
+368 
-375 VSAALGLSTI
+375 
-385 PTNTKRY
+385 
-392 TGNAAFDAASP
+392 
-403 EAQASFMR
+403 
-411 QADQLR
+411 
-417 RQQQAEY
+417 
-424 KTMIDSQVRDATAAY
+424 
-439 MRGVEFPNPPGEADF
+439 
-454 IAAYGVREGNLR
+454 

-523 INSRGEST
+523 INSRGEATST
-531 NAPNFSPVDV
+531 PNFSPVDV

-551 HAEIDIA
+551 HAEIDIS

-663 LTKQRAQILAEE
+663 LTEQRAQILAEE

-706 RLEFSRNALAPHEPG
+706 RMEFSRNALAPHEPG

-764 PDKILQQAE
+764 PGKILQQTE
-773 QKMMADQAGDIDLRI
+773 QKMMADPAGDIDLRI

>member
-1 MPVVP
+1 MSYFGLNPVNQNQQLDEAASNPAGFNSDVGFFDNAVGAALSGLYSGLVAKP
-6 TVSGRQVQSR
+6 DQLLWAGMDKIVSPIAQFVNENTSLNDTSVSYIAEQRKLAEQQVKR
-16 GVQSAGLQT
+16 LTPDAATTGTAGQVLYGL
-25 FSQPGIGDAFVRA
+25 FDMG
-38 GTEAIDVFGQAKQ
+38 GQAVVGTTLGGPVGGAAAVTSLQ
-51 RANIALAQEAS
+51 GFSEFERLTAQGVDFRTAQEAGLVQGITAGAGTLIPMS
-62 LNLSQIS
+62 L
-69 SDLLNNPETGLL
+69 GLRAGGAL
-81 NLKGKNAIG
+81 AEGVA
-90 KGHEYTQQFDAQ
+90 A
-102 VEQLAM
+102 QLARTGE
-108 SLPDEQA
+108 SSV
-115 RNAFMQQA
+115 R
-123 QQQRIQFTTQAGRHE
+123 R
-138 IGQINAYEEGQFQAT
+138 
-153 LLNNGK
+153 
-159 NAAALYGDNAAY
+159 AAATAVRATPD
-171 VLANKQT
+171 
-178 FQQIED
+178 
-184 YGIAHGW
+184 IA
-191 SDEQIQAKKIE
+191 
-202 FKEKVADAALS
+202 
-213 QWSANNATAFIQ
+213 
-225 SNGELSDT
+225 
-233 AAGARRAVADSDSS
+233 
-247 ERARGIRNN
+247 
-256 NPGNL
+256 
-261 EYSKTNPWV
+261 
-270 GQTGDDGRFAKF
+270 
-282 ETPEHGI
+282 
-289 RALGRNLMS
+289 
-298 YQRQGIDTVSEIIN
+298 
-312 RWAPPT
+312 
-318 DKNDT
+318 
-323 MSYIKAVCE
+323 
-332 QLGVSADEPLDASNP
+332 
-347 DTLKA
+347 
-352 LCAAIIHHEN
+352 
-362 GSQPYS
+362 
-368 DQQLTAG
+368 
-375 VSAALGLSTI
+375 
-385 PTNTKRY
+385 
-392 TGNAAFDAASP
+392 
-403 EAQASFMR
+403 
-411 QADQLR
+411 
-417 RQQQAEY
+417 
-424 KTMIDSQVRDATAAY
+424 
-439 MRGVEFPNPPGEADF
+439 
-454 IAAYGVREGNLR
+454 

-501 LDRQAIAIDAVLGVA
+501 LDRQSIAIDAVLGVA

-531 NAPNFSPVDV
+531 NAPNFSPVDI

-663 LTKQRAQILAEE
+663 LTEQRAQILAEE

>member
-1 MPVVP
+1 MSYFGLNPVNQNQQLDEAASNPAGFNSDVGFFDNAVGAALSGLYSGLVAKP
-6 TVSGRQVQSR
+6 DQLLWAGMDKIVSPIAQFVNENTSLNDTSVSYIAEQRKLAEQQVKR
-16 GVQSAGLQT
+16 LTPDAATTGTAGQVLYGL
-25 FSQPGIGDAFVRA
+25 FDMG
-38 GTEAIDVFGQAKQ
+38 GQAVVGTTLGGPVGGAAAVTSLQ
-51 RANIALAQEAS
+51 GFSEFERLTAQGVDFRTAQEAGLVQGITAGAGTLIPMS
-62 LNLSQIS
+62 L
-69 SDLLNNPETGLL
+69 GLRAGGAL
-81 NLKGKNAIG
+81 AEGVA
-90 KGHEYTQQFDAQ
+90 A
-102 VEQLAM
+102 QLARTGE
-108 SLPDEQA
+108 SSV
-115 RNAFMQQA
+115 R
-123 QQQRIQFTTQAGRHE
+123 R
-138 IGQINAYEEGQFQAT
+138 
-153 LLNNGK
+153 
-159 NAAALYGDNAAY
+159 
-171 VLANKQT
+171 
-178 FQQIED
+178 
-184 YGIAHGW
+184 
-191 SDEQIQAKKIE
+191 
-202 FKEKVADAALS
+202 VA
-213 QWSANNATAFIQ
+213 ATAV
-225 SNGELSDT
+225 
-233 AAGARRAVADSDSS
+233 RA
-247 ERARGIRNN
+247 
-256 NPGNL
+256 
-261 EYSKTNPWV
+261 
-270 GQTGDDGRFAKF
+270 
-282 ETPEHGI
+282 TP
-289 RALGRNLMS
+289 
-298 YQRQGIDTVSEIIN
+298 D
-312 RWAPPT
+312 
-318 DKNDT
+318 
-323 MSYIKAVCE
+323 
-332 QLGVSADEPLDASNP
+332 
-347 DTLKA
+347 
-352 LCAAIIHHEN
+352 
-362 GSQPYS
+362 
-368 DQQLTAG
+368 
-375 VSAALGLSTI
+375 
-385 PTNTKRY
+385 
-392 TGNAAFDAASP
+392 
-403 EAQASFMR
+403 
-411 QADQLR
+411 
-417 RQQQAEY
+417 
-424 KTMIDSQVRDATAAY
+424 
-439 MRGVEFPNPPGEADF
+439 
-454 IAAYGVREGNLR
+454 IA

-531 NAPNFSPVDV
+531 SAPNFSPVDI

-630 NRLLEEQAAQLLPR
+630 NRLLEEQVAQLLPR

-663 LTKQRAQILAEE
+663 LTEQRAQILAED
-675 PTGSGKALSRA
+675 PAGSGKALSRA

-764 PDKILQQAE
+764 PGKILQQAE
-773 QKMMADQAGDIDLRI
+773 QKMMADPVGDIDLRI

>member
-1 MPVVP
+1 MSYFGLNPVNQNQQLDEAASNPAGFNSDVGFFDNAVGAALSGLYSGLVAKP
-6 TVSGRQVQSR
+6 DQLLWAGMDKIVSPIAQFINENTSLNDTSVSYIAEQRKLAEQQVKR
-16 GVQSAGLQT
+16 LTPDAATTGTAGQVLYGL
-25 FSQPGIGDAFVRA
+25 FDMG
-38 GTEAIDVFGQAKQ
+38 GQAVVGTTLGGPVGGAAAVTSLQ
-51 RANIALAQEAS
+51 GFSEFERLTAQGVDFRTAQEAGLVQGITAGAGTLIPMS
-62 LNLSQIS
+62 L
-69 SDLLNNPETGLL
+69 GLRAGGAL
-81 NLKGKNAIG
+81 AEGVA
-90 KGHEYTQQFDAQ
+90 A
-102 VEQLAM
+102 QLARTGE
-108 SLPDEQA
+108 SSV
-115 RNAFMQQA
+115 R
-123 QQQRIQFTTQAGRHE
+123 R
-138 IGQINAYEEGQFQAT
+138 
-153 LLNNGK
+153 
-159 NAAALYGDNAAY
+159 AAATAVRATPD
-171 VLANKQT
+171 
-178 FQQIED
+178 
-184 YGIAHGW
+184 IA
-191 SDEQIQAKKIE
+191 
-202 FKEKVADAALS
+202 
-213 QWSANNATAFIQ
+213 
-225 SNGELSDT
+225 
-233 AAGARRAVADSDSS
+233 
-247 ERARGIRNN
+247 
-256 NPGNL
+256 
-261 EYSKTNPWV
+261 
-270 GQTGDDGRFAKF
+270 
-282 ETPEHGI
+282 
-289 RALGRNLMS
+289 
-298 YQRQGIDTVSEIIN
+298 
-312 RWAPPT
+312 
-318 DKNDT
+318 
-323 MSYIKAVCE
+323 
-332 QLGVSADEPLDASNP
+332 
-347 DTLKA
+347 
-352 LCAAIIHHEN
+352 
-362 GSQPYS
+362 
-368 DQQLTAG
+368 
-375 VSAALGLSTI
+375 
-385 PTNTKRY
+385 
-392 TGNAAFDAASP
+392 
-403 EAQASFMR
+403 
-411 QADQLR
+411 
-417 RQQQAEY
+417 
-424 KTMIDSQVRDATAAY
+424 
-439 MRGVEFPNPPGEADF
+439 
-454 IAAYGVREGNLR
+454 

-501 LDRQAIAIDAVLGVA
+501 LDRQAIAIDAVLAVA

-531 NAPNFSPVDV
+531 NAPNFSPVDI

-663 LTKQRAQILAEE
+663 LTEQRAQILAEE

-773 QKMMADQAGDIDLRI
+773 QKMMSDQAGDIDLRI

>member
-1 MPVVP
+1 MSYFGLNPVNQNQQLDEAASNPAGFNSDVGFFDNAVGAALSGLYSGLVAKP
-6 TVSGRQVQSR
+6 DQLLWAGMDKIVSPIAQFVNENTSLNDTSVSYIAEQRKLAEQQVKR
-16 GVQSAGLQT
+16 LTPDAATTGTAGQVLYGL
-25 FSQPGIGDAFVRA
+25 FDMG
-38 GTEAIDVFGQAKQ
+38 GQAVVGTTLGGPVGGAAAVTSLQ
-51 RANIALAQEAS
+51 GFSEFERLTAQGVDFRTAQEAGLVQGITAGAGTLIPMS
-62 LNLSQIS
+62 L
-69 SDLLNNPETGLL
+69 GLRAGGAL
-81 NLKGKNAIG
+81 AEGVA
-90 KGHEYTQQFDAQ
+90 A
-102 VEQLAM
+102 QLARTGE
-108 SLPDEQA
+108 SSV
-115 RNAFMQQA
+115 R
-123 QQQRIQFTTQAGRHE
+123 R
-138 IGQINAYEEGQFQAT
+138 
-153 LLNNGK
+153 
-159 NAAALYGDNAAY
+159 AAATAVRATPD
-171 VLANKQT
+171 
-178 FQQIED
+178 
-184 YGIAHGW
+184 IA
-191 SDEQIQAKKIE
+191 
-202 FKEKVADAALS
+202 
-213 QWSANNATAFIQ
+213 
-225 SNGELSDT
+225 
-233 AAGARRAVADSDSS
+233 
-247 ERARGIRNN
+247 
-256 NPGNL
+256 
-261 EYSKTNPWV
+261 
-270 GQTGDDGRFAKF
+270 
-282 ETPEHGI
+282 
-289 RALGRNLMS
+289 
-298 YQRQGIDTVSEIIN
+298 
-312 RWAPPT
+312 
-318 DKNDT
+318 
-323 MSYIKAVCE
+323 
-332 QLGVSADEPLDASNP
+332 
-347 DTLKA
+347 
-352 LCAAIIHHEN
+352 
-362 GSQPYS
+362 
-368 DQQLTAG
+368 
-375 VSAALGLSTI
+375 
-385 PTNTKRY
+385 
-392 TGNAAFDAASP
+392 
-403 EAQASFMR
+403 
-411 QADQLR
+411 
-417 RQQQAEY
+417 
-424 KTMIDSQVRDATAAY
+424 
-439 MRGVEFPNPPGEADF
+439 
-454 IAAYGVREGNLR
+454 

-531 NAPNFSPVDV
+531 NAPNFSPVDI

-663 LTKQRAQILAEE
+663 LTEQRAQILAEE

-764 PDKILQQAE
+764 PGKILQQAE
-773 QKMMADQAGDIDLRI
+773 QKMMADQAGGIDLRI

>member
-1 MPVVP
+1 MSYFGLNPVNQNQQLDEAASNPAGFNSDVGFFDNAVGAALSGLYSGLVAKP
-6 TVSGRQVQSR
+6 DQLLWAGMDKIVSPIAQFINENTSLNDTSVSYIAEQRKLAEQQVKRLTPDAATTGTAGQVLY
-16 GVQSAGLQT
+16 GVFDMG
-25 FSQPGIGDAFVRA
+25 
-38 GTEAIDVFGQAKQ
+38 GQAVVGTTLGGPVGGAAAVTSLQ
-51 RANIALAQEAS
+51 GFSEFERLTAQGVDFRTAQEAGLVQGITAGAGTLIPMS
-62 LNLSQIS
+62 L
-69 SDLLNNPETGLL
+69 GLRAGGAL
-81 NLKGKNAIG
+81 AEGVA
-90 KGHEYTQQFDAQ
+90 A
-102 VEQLAM
+102 QLARTGE
-108 SLPDEQA
+108 SSV
-115 RNAFMQQA
+115 R
-123 QQQRIQFTTQAGRHE
+123 R
-138 IGQINAYEEGQFQAT
+138 
-153 LLNNGK
+153 
-159 NAAALYGDNAAY
+159 AAATAVRATPD
-171 VLANKQT
+171 
-178 FQQIED
+178 
-184 YGIAHGW
+184 IA
-191 SDEQIQAKKIE
+191 
-202 FKEKVADAALS
+202 
-213 QWSANNATAFIQ
+213 
-225 SNGELSDT
+225 
-233 AAGARRAVADSDSS
+233 
-247 ERARGIRNN
+247 
-256 NPGNL
+256 
-261 EYSKTNPWV
+261 
-270 GQTGDDGRFAKF
+270 
-282 ETPEHGI
+282 
-289 RALGRNLMS
+289 
-298 YQRQGIDTVSEIIN
+298 
-312 RWAPPT
+312 
-318 DKNDT
+318 
-323 MSYIKAVCE
+323 
-332 QLGVSADEPLDASNP
+332 
-347 DTLKA
+347 
-352 LCAAIIHHEN
+352 
-362 GSQPYS
+362 
-368 DQQLTAG
+368 
-375 VSAALGLSTI
+375 
-385 PTNTKRY
+385 
-392 TGNAAFDAASP
+392 
-403 EAQASFMR
+403 
-411 QADQLR
+411 
-417 RQQQAEY
+417 
-424 KTMIDSQVRDATAAY
+424 
-439 MRGVEFPNPPGEADF
+439 
-454 IAAYGVREGNLR
+454 

-531 NAPNFSPVDV
+531 SAPNFSPVDI

-630 NRLLEEQAAQLLPR
+630 NRLLEEQAAQLLSR

-663 LTKQRAQILAEE
+663 LTEQRAQILAEE

-764 PDKILQQAE
+764 PGKILQQTE
-773 QKMMADQAGDIDLRI
+773 QKMMADPAGDIDLRI

>member
-1 MPVVP
+1 MSYFGLNPVNQNQQLDEAASNPAGFNSDVGFFDNAVGAALSGLYSGLVAKP
-6 TVSGRQVQSR
+6 DQLLWAGMDKIVSPIAQFINENTSLNDTSVSYIAEQRKLAEQQVKR
-16 GVQSAGLQT
+16 LTPDAATTGTAGQVLYGL
-25 FSQPGIGDAFVRA
+25 FDMG
-38 GTEAIDVFGQAKQ
+38 GQAVVGTTLGGPVGGAAAVTSLQ
-51 RANIALAQEAS
+51 GFSEFERLTAQGVDFRTAQEAGLVQGITAGAGTLIPMS
-62 LNLSQIS
+62 L
-69 SDLLNNPETGLL
+69 GLRAGGAL
-81 NLKGKNAIG
+81 AEGVA
-90 KGHEYTQQFDAQ
+90 A
-102 VEQLAM
+102 QLARTGE
-108 SLPDEQA
+108 SSV
-115 RNAFMQQA
+115 R
-123 QQQRIQFTTQAGRHE
+123 R
-138 IGQINAYEEGQFQAT
+138 
-153 LLNNGK
+153 
-159 NAAALYGDNAAY
+159 AAATAVRATPD
-171 VLANKQT
+171 
-178 FQQIED
+178 
-184 YGIAHGW
+184 IA
-191 SDEQIQAKKIE
+191 
-202 FKEKVADAALS
+202 
-213 QWSANNATAFIQ
+213 
-225 SNGELSDT
+225 
-233 AAGARRAVADSDSS
+233 
-247 ERARGIRNN
+247 
-256 NPGNL
+256 
-261 EYSKTNPWV
+261 
-270 GQTGDDGRFAKF
+270 
-282 ETPEHGI
+282 
-289 RALGRNLMS
+289 
-298 YQRQGIDTVSEIIN
+298 
-312 RWAPPT
+312 
-318 DKNDT
+318 
-323 MSYIKAVCE
+323 
-332 QLGVSADEPLDASNP
+332 
-347 DTLKA
+347 
-352 LCAAIIHHEN
+352 
-362 GSQPYS
+362 
-368 DQQLTAG
+368 
-375 VSAALGLSTI
+375 
-385 PTNTKRY
+385 
-392 TGNAAFDAASP
+392 
-403 EAQASFMR
+403 
-411 QADQLR
+411 
-417 RQQQAEY
+417 
-424 KTMIDSQVRDATAAY
+424 
-439 MRGVEFPNPPGEADF
+439 
-454 IAAYGVREGNLR
+454 

-523 INSRGEST
+523 INSRGEATST
-531 NAPNFSPVDV
+531 PNFSPVDV

-588 DVASIVESASF
+588 DVASIIESASF

-663 LTKQRAQILAEE
+663 LTEQRAQILAEE

-764 PDKILQQAE
+764 SDKILQQAE
-773 QKMMADQAGDIDLRI
+773 QKMMSDQAGDIDLRI

>member
-1 MPVVP
+1 MSYFGLNPVNQNQQLDEAASNPAGFNSDVGFFDNAVGAALSGLYSGLVAKP
-6 TVSGRQVQSR
+6 DQLLWAGMDKIVSPIAQFVNENTSINDTSVSYIAEQRKLAEQQVKR
-16 GVQSAGLQT
+16 LTPDAATTGTAGQVLYGL
-25 FSQPGIGDAFVRA
+25 FDMG
-38 GTEAIDVFGQAKQ
+38 GQAVVGTTLGGPVGGAAAVTSLQ
-51 RANIALAQEAS
+51 GFSEFERLTAQGVDFRTAQEAGLVQGITAGAGTLIPMS
-62 LNLSQIS
+62 L
-69 SDLLNNPETGLL
+69 GLRAGGAL
-81 NLKGKNAIG
+81 AEGVA
-90 KGHEYTQQFDAQ
+90 A
-102 VEQLAM
+102 QLARTGE
-108 SLPDEQA
+108 SSV
-115 RNAFMQQA
+115 R
-123 QQQRIQFTTQAGRHE
+123 R
-138 IGQINAYEEGQFQAT
+138 
-153 LLNNGK
+153 
-159 NAAALYGDNAAY
+159 AAATAVRATPD
-171 VLANKQT
+171 
-178 FQQIED
+178 
-184 YGIAHGW
+184 IA
-191 SDEQIQAKKIE
+191 
-202 FKEKVADAALS
+202 
-213 QWSANNATAFIQ
+213 
-225 SNGELSDT
+225 
-233 AAGARRAVADSDSS
+233 
-247 ERARGIRNN
+247 
-256 NPGNL
+256 
-261 EYSKTNPWV
+261 
-270 GQTGDDGRFAKF
+270 
-282 ETPEHGI
+282 
-289 RALGRNLMS
+289 
-298 YQRQGIDTVSEIIN
+298 
-312 RWAPPT
+312 
-318 DKNDT
+318 
-323 MSYIKAVCE
+323 
-332 QLGVSADEPLDASNP
+332 
-347 DTLKA
+347 
-352 LCAAIIHHEN
+352 
-362 GSQPYS
+362 
-368 DQQLTAG
+368 
-375 VSAALGLSTI
+375 
-385 PTNTKRY
+385 
-392 TGNAAFDAASP
+392 
-403 EAQASFMR
+403 
-411 QADQLR
+411 
-417 RQQQAEY
+417 
-424 KTMIDSQVRDATAAY
+424 
-439 MRGVEFPNPPGEADF
+439 
-454 IAAYGVREGNLR
+454 

-531 NAPNFSPVDV
+531 SAPNFSPVDI

-630 NRLLEEQAAQLLPR
+630 NRLLEEQASQLLPR

-652 EIANSQRIIEN
+652 EIANRQRIIEN
-663 LTKQRAQILAEE
+663 LTEQRAQILAED
-675 PTGSGKALSRA
+675 PAGSGKALSRA

-773 QKMMADQAGDIDLRI
+773 QKMMSDQAGDIDLRI

-809 PQSRSAREVLD
+809 PQSRSAREALD

>member
-1 MPVVP
+1 MSYFGLNPVNQNQQLDEAASNPAGFNSDVGFFDNAVGAALSGLYSGLVAKP
-6 TVSGRQVQSR
+6 DQLLWAGMDKIVSPIAQFVNENTSLNDTSVSYIAEQRKLAEQQVKR
-16 GVQSAGLQT
+16 LTPDAATTGTAGQVLYGL
-25 FSQPGIGDAFVRA
+25 FDMG
-38 GTEAIDVFGQAKQ
+38 GQAVVGTTLGGPVGGAAAVTSLQ
-51 RANIALAQEAS
+51 GFSEFERLTAQGVDFRTAQEAGLVQGITAGAGTLIPMS
-62 LNLSQIS
+62 L
-69 SDLLNNPETGLL
+69 GLRAGGAL
-81 NLKGKNAIG
+81 AEGVA
-90 KGHEYTQQFDAQ
+90 A
-102 VEQLAM
+102 QLARTGE
-108 SLPDEQA
+108 SSV
-115 RNAFMQQA
+115 R
-123 QQQRIQFTTQAGRHE
+123 R
-138 IGQINAYEEGQFQAT
+138 
-153 LLNNGK
+153 
-159 NAAALYGDNAAY
+159 AAATAVRATPD
-171 VLANKQT
+171 
-178 FQQIED
+178 
-184 YGIAHGW
+184 IA
-191 SDEQIQAKKIE
+191 
-202 FKEKVADAALS
+202 
-213 QWSANNATAFIQ
+213 
-225 SNGELSDT
+225 
-233 AAGARRAVADSDSS
+233 
-247 ERARGIRNN
+247 
-256 NPGNL
+256 
-261 EYSKTNPWV
+261 
-270 GQTGDDGRFAKF
+270 
-282 ETPEHGI
+282 
-289 RALGRNLMS
+289 
-298 YQRQGIDTVSEIIN
+298 
-312 RWAPPT
+312 
-318 DKNDT
+318 
-323 MSYIKAVCE
+323 
-332 QLGVSADEPLDASNP
+332 
-347 DTLKA
+347 
-352 LCAAIIHHEN
+352 
-362 GSQPYS
+362 
-368 DQQLTAG
+368 
-375 VSAALGLSTI
+375 
-385 PTNTKRY
+385 
-392 TGNAAFDAASP
+392 
-403 EAQASFMR
+403 
-411 QADQLR
+411 
-417 RQQQAEY
+417 
-424 KTMIDSQVRDATAAY
+424 
-439 MRGVEFPNPPGEADF
+439 
-454 IAAYGVREGNLR
+454 

-531 NAPNFSPVDV
+531 SAPNFSPVDI

-551 HAEIDIA
+551 HAEIDIV

-630 NRLLEEQAAQLLPR
+630 NRLLEEQAAQLLSR

-663 LTKQRAQILAEE
+663 LTEQRAQILAEE

-764 PDKILQQAE
+764 PGKILQQTE
-773 QKMMADQAGDIDLRI
+773 QKMMADPAGDIDLRI

>member
-1 MPVVP
+1 MSYFGLNPVNQNQQLDEAASNPVGFNSDVGFFDNAVGAALSGLYSGLVAKP
-6 TVSGRQVQSR
+6 DQLLWAGMDKIVSPIAQFVNENTSLNDTSVSYIAEQRKLAEQQVKR
-16 GVQSAGLQT
+16 LTPDAATTGTAGQVLYGL
-25 FSQPGIGDAFVRA
+25 FDMG
-38 GTEAIDVFGQAKQ
+38 GQAVVGTTLGGPVGGAAAVTSLQ
-51 RANIALAQEAS
+51 GFSEFERLTAQGVDFRTAQEAGLVQGITAGAGTLIPMS
-62 LNLSQIS
+62 L
-69 SDLLNNPETGLL
+69 GLRAGGAL
-81 NLKGKNAIG
+81 AEGVA
-90 KGHEYTQQFDAQ
+90 A
-102 VEQLAM
+102 QLARTGE
-108 SLPDEQA
+108 SSV
-115 RNAFMQQA
+115 R
-123 QQQRIQFTTQAGRHE
+123 R
-138 IGQINAYEEGQFQAT
+138 
-153 LLNNGK
+153 
-159 NAAALYGDNAAY
+159 AAATAVRATPD
-171 VLANKQT
+171 
-178 FQQIED
+178 
-184 YGIAHGW
+184 IA
-191 SDEQIQAKKIE
+191 
-202 FKEKVADAALS
+202 
-213 QWSANNATAFIQ
+213 
-225 SNGELSDT
+225 
-233 AAGARRAVADSDSS
+233 
-247 ERARGIRNN
+247 
-256 NPGNL
+256 
-261 EYSKTNPWV
+261 
-270 GQTGDDGRFAKF
+270 
-282 ETPEHGI
+282 
-289 RALGRNLMS
+289 
-298 YQRQGIDTVSEIIN
+298 
-312 RWAPPT
+312 
-318 DKNDT
+318 
-323 MSYIKAVCE
+323 
-332 QLGVSADEPLDASNP
+332 
-347 DTLKA
+347 
-352 LCAAIIHHEN
+352 
-362 GSQPYS
+362 
-368 DQQLTAG
+368 
-375 VSAALGLSTI
+375 
-385 PTNTKRY
+385 
-392 TGNAAFDAASP
+392 
-403 EAQASFMR
+403 
-411 QADQLR
+411 
-417 RQQQAEY
+417 
-424 KTMIDSQVRDATAAY
+424 
-439 MRGVEFPNPPGEADF
+439 
-454 IAAYGVREGNLR
+454 

-531 NAPNFSPVDV
+531 SAPNFSPVDI

-630 NRLLEEQAAQLLPR
+630 NRLLEEQAAQLLSR
-644 GDRQVYQS
+644 GDRKVYQS

-663 LTKQRAQILAEE
+663 LTEQRAQILAEE

-756 PDEVAPFE
+756 PEEVAPFE
-764 PDKILQQAE
+764 PGKILQQTE
-773 QKMMADQAGDIDLRI
+773 QKMMADPAGDIDLRI

>member
-1 MPVVP
+1 MSYFGLNPVNQNQQLDEAASNPAGFNSDVGFFDNAVGAALSGLYSGLVAKP
-6 TVSGRQVQSR
+6 DQLLWAGMDKIVSPIAQFINENTSLNDTSVSYIAEQRKLAEQQVKR
-16 GVQSAGLQT
+16 LTPDAATTGTAGQVLYGL
-25 FSQPGIGDAFVRA
+25 FDMG
-38 GTEAIDVFGQAKQ
+38 GQAVVGTMLGGPVGGAAAVTSLQ
-51 RANIALAQEAS
+51 GFSEFERLTAQGVDFRAAQEAGLVQGITAGAGTLIPMS
-62 LNLSQIS
+62 L
-69 SDLLNNPETGLL
+69 GLRAGGAL
-81 NLKGKNAIG
+81 AEGVA
-90 KGHEYTQQFDAQ
+90 A
-102 VEQLAM
+102 QLARTGE
-108 SLPDEQA
+108 SSV
-115 RNAFMQQA
+115 R
-123 QQQRIQFTTQAGRHE
+123 R
-138 IGQINAYEEGQFQAT
+138 
-153 LLNNGK
+153 
-159 NAAALYGDNAAY
+159 AAATAVRATPD
-171 VLANKQT
+171 
-178 FQQIED
+178 
-184 YGIAHGW
+184 IA
-191 SDEQIQAKKIE
+191 
-202 FKEKVADAALS
+202 
-213 QWSANNATAFIQ
+213 
-225 SNGELSDT
+225 
-233 AAGARRAVADSDSS
+233 
-247 ERARGIRNN
+247 
-256 NPGNL
+256 
-261 EYSKTNPWV
+261 
-270 GQTGDDGRFAKF
+270 
-282 ETPEHGI
+282 
-289 RALGRNLMS
+289 
-298 YQRQGIDTVSEIIN
+298 
-312 RWAPPT
+312 
-318 DKNDT
+318 
-323 MSYIKAVCE
+323 
-332 QLGVSADEPLDASNP
+332 
-347 DTLKA
+347 
-352 LCAAIIHHEN
+352 
-362 GSQPYS
+362 
-368 DQQLTAG
+368 
-375 VSAALGLSTI
+375 
-385 PTNTKRY
+385 
-392 TGNAAFDAASP
+392 
-403 EAQASFMR
+403 
-411 QADQLR
+411 
-417 RQQQAEY
+417 
-424 KTMIDSQVRDATAAY
+424 
-439 MRGVEFPNPPGEADF
+439 
-454 IAAYGVREGNLR
+454 

-531 NAPNFSPVDV
+531 SAPNFSPVDI

-663 LTKQRAQILAEE
+663 LTEQRAQILAEE

-773 QKMMADQAGDIDLRI
+773 QKMMSDQAGDIDLRI

>member
-1 MPVVP
+1 MSYFGLNPVNQNQQLDEA
-6 TVSGRQVQSR
+6 VSNPAGFNSDVGFFDNAVGAALSGLYSGLVAKPDQLLWAGMDKIVSPIAQFVNENTSLNDTSVSYIAEQRKLAEQQVKR
-16 GVQSAGLQT
+16 LTPDAATTGTAGQVLYGL
-25 FSQPGIGDAFVRA
+25 FDMG
-38 GTEAIDVFGQAKQ
+38 GQAVVGTTLGGPVGGAAAVTSLQ
-51 RANIALAQEAS
+51 GFSEFERLTAQGVDFRTAQEAGLVQGITAGAGTLIPMS
-62 LNLSQIS
+62 L
-69 SDLLNNPETGLL
+69 GLRAGGAL
-81 NLKGKNAIG
+81 AEGVA
-90 KGHEYTQQFDAQ
+90 A
-102 VEQLAM
+102 QLARTGE
-108 SLPDEQA
+108 SSV
-115 RNAFMQQA
+115 R
-123 QQQRIQFTTQAGRHE
+123 R
-138 IGQINAYEEGQFQAT
+138 
-153 LLNNGK
+153 
-159 NAAALYGDNAAY
+159 AAATAVRATPD
-171 VLANKQT
+171 
-178 FQQIED
+178 
-184 YGIAHGW
+184 IA
-191 SDEQIQAKKIE
+191 
-202 FKEKVADAALS
+202 
-213 QWSANNATAFIQ
+213 
-225 SNGELSDT
+225 
-233 AAGARRAVADSDSS
+233 
-247 ERARGIRNN
+247 
-256 NPGNL
+256 
-261 EYSKTNPWV
+261 
-270 GQTGDDGRFAKF
+270 
-282 ETPEHGI
+282 
-289 RALGRNLMS
+289 
-298 YQRQGIDTVSEIIN
+298 
-312 RWAPPT
+312 
-318 DKNDT
+318 
-323 MSYIKAVCE
+323 
-332 QLGVSADEPLDASNP
+332 
-347 DTLKA
+347 
-352 LCAAIIHHEN
+352 
-362 GSQPYS
+362 
-368 DQQLTAG
+368 
-375 VSAALGLSTI
+375 
-385 PTNTKRY
+385 
-392 TGNAAFDAASP
+392 
-403 EAQASFMR
+403 
-411 QADQLR
+411 
-417 RQQQAEY
+417 
-424 KTMIDSQVRDATAAY
+424 
-439 MRGVEFPNPPGEADF
+439 
-454 IAAYGVREGNLR
+454 

-531 NAPNFSPVDV
+531 NAPNFSPVDI

-663 LTKQRAQILAEE
+663 LTEQRAQILAEE

-742 AQAVSFYK
+742 AQSVSFYK

-764 PDKILQQAE
+764 PGKILQQTE
-773 QKMMADQAGDIDLRI
+773 QKMMADPAGDIDLRI

>member
-1 MPVVP
+1 MSYFGLNPVNQNQQLDEAASNPAGFNSDVGFFDNAVGAALSGLYSGLVAKP
-6 TVSGRQVQSR
+6 DQLLWAGMDKIVSPIAQFVNENTSLNDTSVSYIAEQRKLAEQQVKR
-16 GVQSAGLQT
+16 LTPDAATTGTAGQVLYGL
-25 FSQPGIGDAFVRA
+25 FDMG
-38 GTEAIDVFGQAKQ
+38 GQAVVGTTLGGPVGGAAAVTSLQ
-51 RANIALAQEAS
+51 GFSEFERLTAQGVDFRTAQEAGLVQGITAGAGTLIPMS
-62 LNLSQIS
+62 L
-69 SDLLNNPETGLL
+69 GLRAGGAL
-81 NLKGKNAIG
+81 AEGVA
-90 KGHEYTQQFDAQ
+90 A
-102 VEQLAM
+102 QLARTGE
-108 SLPDEQA
+108 SSV
-115 RNAFMQQA
+115 R
-123 QQQRIQFTTQAGRHE
+123 R
-138 IGQINAYEEGQFQAT
+138 
-153 LLNNGK
+153 
-159 NAAALYGDNAAY
+159 
-171 VLANKQT
+171 
-178 FQQIED
+178 
-184 YGIAHGW
+184 
-191 SDEQIQAKKIE
+191 
-202 FKEKVADAALS
+202 VA
-213 QWSANNATAFIQ
+213 ATAV
-225 SNGELSDT
+225 
-233 AAGARRAVADSDSS
+233 RA
-247 ERARGIRNN
+247 
-256 NPGNL
+256 
-261 EYSKTNPWV
+261 
-270 GQTGDDGRFAKF
+270 
-282 ETPEHGI
+282 TP
-289 RALGRNLMS
+289 
-298 YQRQGIDTVSEIIN
+298 D
-312 RWAPPT
+312 
-318 DKNDT
+318 
-323 MSYIKAVCE
+323 
-332 QLGVSADEPLDASNP
+332 
-347 DTLKA
+347 
-352 LCAAIIHHEN
+352 
-362 GSQPYS
+362 
-368 DQQLTAG
+368 
-375 VSAALGLSTI
+375 
-385 PTNTKRY
+385 
-392 TGNAAFDAASP
+392 
-403 EAQASFMR
+403 
-411 QADQLR
+411 
-417 RQQQAEY
+417 
-424 KTMIDSQVRDATAAY
+424 
-439 MRGVEFPNPPGEADF
+439 
-454 IAAYGVREGNLR
+454 IA

-531 NAPNFSPVDV
+531 SAPNFSPVDI

-663 LTKQRAQILAEE
+663 LTEQRAQILAED
-675 PTGSGKALSRA
+675 PAGSGKALSRA

-773 QKMMADQAGDIDLRI
+773 QKMMSDQAGDIDLRI

>member
-1 MPVVP
+1 MSYFGLNPVNQNQQLDEAASNPAGFNSDVGFFDNAVGAALSGLYSGLVAKP
-6 TVSGRQVQSR
+6 DQLLWAGMDKIVSPIAQFVNENTSLNDTSISYIAEQRKLAEQQVKR
-16 GVQSAGLQT
+16 LTPDAATTGTAGQVLYGL
-25 FSQPGIGDAFVRA
+25 FDMG
-38 GTEAIDVFGQAKQ
+38 GQAVVGTTLGGPVGGAAAVTSLQ
-51 RANIALAQEAS
+51 GFSEFERLTAQGVDFRTAQEAGLVQGITAGAGTLIPMS
-62 LNLSQIS
+62 L
-69 SDLLNNPETGLL
+69 GLRAGGAL
-81 NLKGKNAIG
+81 AEGVA
-90 KGHEYTQQFDAQ
+90 A
-102 VEQLAM
+102 QLARTGE
-108 SLPDEQA
+108 SSV
-115 RNAFMQQA
+115 R
-123 QQQRIQFTTQAGRHE
+123 R
-138 IGQINAYEEGQFQAT
+138 
-153 LLNNGK
+153 
-159 NAAALYGDNAAY
+159 AAATAVRATPD
-171 VLANKQT
+171 
-178 FQQIED
+178 
-184 YGIAHGW
+184 IA
-191 SDEQIQAKKIE
+191 
-202 FKEKVADAALS
+202 
-213 QWSANNATAFIQ
+213 
-225 SNGELSDT
+225 
-233 AAGARRAVADSDSS
+233 
-247 ERARGIRNN
+247 
-256 NPGNL
+256 
-261 EYSKTNPWV
+261 
-270 GQTGDDGRFAKF
+270 
-282 ETPEHGI
+282 
-289 RALGRNLMS
+289 
-298 YQRQGIDTVSEIIN
+298 
-312 RWAPPT
+312 
-318 DKNDT
+318 
-323 MSYIKAVCE
+323 
-332 QLGVSADEPLDASNP
+332 
-347 DTLKA
+347 
-352 LCAAIIHHEN
+352 
-362 GSQPYS
+362 
-368 DQQLTAG
+368 
-375 VSAALGLSTI
+375 
-385 PTNTKRY
+385 
-392 TGNAAFDAASP
+392 
-403 EAQASFMR
+403 
-411 QADQLR
+411 
-417 RQQQAEY
+417 
-424 KTMIDSQVRDATAAY
+424 
-439 MRGVEFPNPPGEADF
+439 
-454 IAAYGVREGNLR
+454 

-531 NAPNFSPVDV
+531 NAPNFSPVDI

-663 LTKQRAQILAEE
+663 LTEQRAQILAEE

-750 TAEVRT
+750 TAEVST

-764 PDKILQQAE
+764 PGKILQQAE
-773 QKMMADQAGDIDLRI
+773 QKMMADPAGDIDLRI